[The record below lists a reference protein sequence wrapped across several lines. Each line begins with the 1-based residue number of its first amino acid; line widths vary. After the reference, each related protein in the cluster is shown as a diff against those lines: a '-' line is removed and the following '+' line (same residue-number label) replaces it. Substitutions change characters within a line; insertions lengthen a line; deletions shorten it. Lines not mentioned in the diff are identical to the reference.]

1 MHLATYNIRGR
12 MSFGVV
18 SGDGVVGLRPRLAPR
33 LTSVLDVL
41 RAGALDEV
49 KKITAGVR
57 PDFPLAE
64 VELLPPVVGGEKI
77 LCIGV
82 NYANRDAELTSAG
95 GNTEAK
101 YPSMFFKPPNTLV
114 AHNQPILRP
123 PESEQ
128 LEYEGEIALVIGKT
142 GRRILKDRALEH
154 VAGITMCNEGTIR
167 DWIRHGRFNVTQG
180 KAWDSTGSIGPWMTT
195 DIDLTRPLHITCKIN
210 GEVTQ
215 DDTTALTL
223 VAMGP
228 LTLSEQI
235 DGVTQGEVR
244 FQGAKRGPVFELG
257 DLIRELSGRMSVLLV
272 EHHMDL
278 VMRVCDRITVLDSGK
293 QIAAGTPAEVQADE
307 AVTEAYLGD
316 AVEVGDDAPEP
327 AAAQEGTTRG

>member
-12 MSFGVV
+12 LSFGVI
-18 SGDGVVGLRPRLAPR
+18 SGEGVVDLRPRLAPR
-33 LTSVLDVL
+33 LTTVLDVL

-49 KKITAGVR
+49 RQVAAGVR
-57 PDFPLAE
+57 PDFALTE

-82 NYANRDAELTSAG
+82 NYANRDAELTAAG

-101 YPSMFFKPPNTLV
+101 YPSMFFKPPNAFV

-142 GRRILKDRALEH
+142 GRRIAKDRALDH

-180 KAWDSTGSIGPWMTT
+180 KAWDSTGSMGPWMTT
-195 DIDLTRPLHITCKIN
+195 GVDLTKPLHITCKIN

-215 DDTTALTL
+215 DDTSDHMIFGFVDILSYVSTFMTL
-223 VAMGP
+223 KPGDIIATGTP
-228 LTLSEQI
+228 TKLNQK
-235 DGVTQGEVR
+235 DGERKWLKAGD
-244 FQGAKRGPVFELG
+244 VFEMHVPE
-257 DLIRELSGRMSVLLV
+257 I
-272 EHHMDL
+272 
-278 VMRVCDRITVLDSGK
+278 
-293 QIAAGTPAEVQADE
+293 GTLKNVVQDE
-307 AVTEAYLGD
+307 KALAI
-316 AVEVGDDAPEP
+316 
-327 AAAQEGTTRG
+327 